1 MVKLIWMR
9 ASGSVSVTMPKRP
22 KGQKPSAELIAMQ
35 DDFLADDGKNKA
47 AQWLGRR
54 GGQASAKNLSSQRK
68 SEIAKKAAAAR
79 WKK

>member
-1 MVKLIWMR
+1 LQCKTTFRL
-9 ASGSVSVTMPKRP
+9 TT
-22 KGQKPSAELIAMQ
+22 
-35 DDFLADDGKNKA
+35 GKSKA

-54 GGQASAKNLSSQRK
+54 GGQARVKNHSSQRK

>member
-1 MVKLIWMR
+1 
-9 ASGSVSVTMPKRP
+9 MPKRP
-22 KGQKPSAELIAMQ
+22 KGQEPPAELSAMQ
-35 DDFLADDGKNKA
+35 DEFPADDGKNKA

-54 GGQASAKNLSSQRK
+54 GGQARAKNLSSQRK